1 MPVGGLGLA
10 VSLPPI
16 LALVGAFATPLLS
29 GRASKPARFAF
40 FFSEIIL
47 VVNLILA
54 LEVFWAT
61 VLEGRILTYM
71 FAGVP
76 PPLGILYEVDSLG
89 GLIGLLVSL
98 IFPLVNLASYGY
110 LEWTT
115 RHNHWYYTIF
125 LGLEAGLL
133 GMAYTGDLFNLFVM
147 LEVMSIAA
155 YGLTAYLRERGRPLS
170 AAIKYGF
177 FGGVG
182 STIYFLAVVLL
193 YSGLGTL
200 TMGDVVSSSL
210 GIGLFSETMGTATDV
225 SSALLIF
232 AGLAVWAFMIEA
244 AVFPHHFW
252 LPDAYS
258 SMPPSAAAAM
268 AAVGEGVGLYVIIR
282 ILYTVVGPSVSSP
295 IMWLLVFLGA
305 ANILVGGYLTATAG
319 DFKRMVAYSTILD
332 MGYAVAGVGI
342 GGFVALAASLYY
354 VISHAFVKP
363 LLFLSAGSIERS
375 AGTTQLDGIRGIA
388 RGNAV
393 LAASLLVGGMAI
405 VGVPPMNIFF
415 AKLMLFEAVMEK
427 PDLFPLLLVMLA
439 GSALAFIGFGRLW
452 FSAFSPSVKGEIGR
466 PARIGALDSALLLA
480 FALLVILSGVFYG
493 PIMDKVVGPVVAG
506 SILGAGVRHRFAAA
520 AALLRSLVGGG

>member
-1 MPVGGLGLA
+1 MPVGGVGLA
-10 VSLPPI
+10 VALPPL

-29 GRASKPARFAF
+29 GRASKPARFALV
-40 FFSEIIL
+40 FSELIL
-47 VVNLILA
+47 LVNLVLA
-54 LEVFWAT
+54 TKVFFET
-61 VLEGRILTYM
+61 VLEGKILTYM

-89 GLIGLLVSL
+89 GLMGFLVAL

-110 LEWTT
+110 LEWATK
-115 RHNHWYYTIF
+115 HNHWYYTIF

-155 YGLTAYLRERGRPLS
+155 YGLTAYLRERGRPLD
-170 AAIKYGF
+170 AAIKYGL

-193 YSGLGTL
+193 YAGLGTL
-200 TMGDVVSSSL
+200 TMGDVVYSTL
-210 GIGLFSETMGTATDV
+210 GIDLFPETSGTASNV
-225 SSALLIF
+225 SSTLLIF

-282 ILYTVVGPSVSSP
+282 ILYTVVGPATSEP
-295 IMWLLVFLGA
+295 IMWLLIVLGA
-305 ANILVGGYLTATAG
+305 ANILVGGYMTATAT

-332 MGYAVAGVGI
+332 MGYAVVGVGI
-342 GGFVALAASLYY
+342 GGYVALAASLYY
-354 VISHAFVKP
+354 IISHAFVKP
-363 LLFLSAGSIERS
+363 LLFLSAGVIERA
-375 AGTTQLDGIRGIA
+375 AGTTELDGIRGIA
-388 RGNAV
+388 RGNAI

-405 VGVPPMNIFF
+405 IGVPPMNIFF
-415 AKLMLFEAVMEK
+415 AKLMLFKAVMQRAE
-427 PDLFPLLLVMLA
+427 LLPLLLVMLV

-452 FSAFSPSVKGEIGR
+452 FSVFSPSLKGEVSR
-466 PARIGALDSALLLA
+466 SAGLADAPLLVLFSA
-480 FALLVILSGVFYG
+480 LVILSGLLYG
-493 PIMDKVVGPVVAG
+493 PIMDKVVTPVVAV
-506 SILGAGVRHRFAAA
+506 SILGVGARYRFADAVA
-520 AALLRSLVGGG
+520 TLKAMVGGW